1 MLSTRPLV
9 CFIYLN
15 GEEDGPLA
23 APPPQ
28 PLRAGLIVASQASP
42 PVSVHL
48 VKRFPI
54 RNVFLSCTIVV
65 SLRKTTSNYP
75 GNSLELLGTFPY

>member
-23 APPPQ
+23 APPPSAIKSRSDCSQ
-28 PLRAGLIVASQASP
+28 PGLTARLCPS
-42 PVSVHL
+42 
-48 VKRFPI
+48 
-54 RNVFLSCTIVV
+54 
-65 SLRKTTSNYP
+65 RKA
-75 GNSLELLGTFPY
+75 FPYKKRLPILHDCRFASENNL